1 MSAALVA
8 AELRA
13 LANDKAAA
21 QRSSFFKTGTGEY
34 GFGDHFLGIEVPKLR
49 VVAKEYQDLSKVE
62 IKKLASSKF
71 HEDRFVALA
80 ILVVQYKK
88 AKLAPAQKE
97 LFDLYLELV
106 ELNRVN
112 NWDLVDMTAPYLGT
126 YLVDNPKGKALL
138 AKLARSKDLWK
149 QRVSVMFTWAHIR
162 AGQLK
167 VSTKQVELFLDH
179 PHDLI
184 HKAAGWMLREVG
196 KRDIKLL
203 RSFLETHAAIMPRV
217 MLRYAIEKMTETER
231 AKWLGK
237 AKS

>member
-13 LANDKAAA
+13 LASDKVAA
-21 QRSSFFKTGTGEY
+21 QRSSFFKTGKDEY

-88 AKLAPAQKE
+88 AKQAPAQKE

-112 NWDLVDMTAPYLGT
+112 NWDLVDITAPYLGT

-162 AGQLK
+162 AGQHEVCLN
-167 VSTKQVELFLDH
+167 QLELFLNH

-184 HKAAGWMLREVG
+184 HKASGWMLREVG
-196 KRDIKLL
+196 KKDLASLRGFLL
-203 RSFLETHAAIMPRV
+203 KHAKVMPRV
-217 MLRYAIEKMTETER
+217 MLRYSIEKLSEQER
-231 AKWLGK
+231 AKWLRAG
-237 AKS
+237 

>member
-1 MSAALVA
+1 MSATLVA

-13 LANDKAAA
+13 LASDKVAA
-21 QRSSFFKTGTGEY
+21 QRSSFFKTGKGEY

-49 VVAKEYQDLSKVE
+49 VVAKKYQELSKVE

-88 AKLAPAQKE
+88 AKQSPAQKE
-97 LFDLYLELV
+97 LFDFYMELV

-112 NWDLVDMTAPYLGT
+112 NWDLVDITAPYLGT
-126 YLVDNPKGKALL
+126 YLVDNPSSKKLL
-138 AKLARSKDLWK
+138 AALARSNDLWK

-162 AGQLK
+162 ASQH
-167 VSTKQVELFLDH
+167 QVALDQIEKFLSH

-184 HKAAGWMLREVG
+184 HKACGWMLREVG
-196 KRDIKLL
+196 KKDLALL
-203 RSFLETHAAIMPRV
+203 RGFLSKHASVMPRV
-217 MLRYAIEKMTETER
+217 MLRYAIEKLSEQER
-231 AKWLGK
+231 AKWLR
-237 AKS
+237 AS